1 MKKQP
6 PAPRAPEPAP
16 LDPLDLALAADVE
29 VFPSDLAL
37 LAKSPHP
44 EIRRTVAE
52 NPNTPE
58 KTLFTLWLEFPEA
71 MLANPIIDFWDF
83 NDPGWIESRCPP
95 DLASRLYLLFAA
107 KNYDTSIHS
116 LFALHP
122 RRRLIGLILR
132 DFHAPTAAAALRDPH
147 ASIRKAIVPHAQ
159 KLPLDQLL
167 SIANDS
173 DPASQDLFCDI
184 LDAFSKKPE
193 SDPFDHSH
201 IEILLAHENPKIR
214 LKASALHRISHAS
227 LLRLCHDPDPAIR
240 TAVASNTQYADI
252 QKLLAADPD
261 ESIRAT
267 LAASPRLTEVGG
279 LLLMADP
286 SPAVR
291 RTLAANPKAPV
302 RVLDRFSIHQ
312 ALEILAALLLNPA
325 TSKRKLFFILQNA
338 PPELENTH
346 PEARHRAARSLKAD
360 RNYQHTKGFR
370 EELFEFLAR
379 DRDPRVRLFA
389 AEKSPT
395 SKETLITLASDPC
408 EKVRATAQDRLK
420 RMWDYS

>member
-1 MKKQP
+1 MEKP
-6 PAPRAPEPAP
+6 HSYENIP
-16 LDPLDLALAADVE
+16 DPSDLAAAANVE
-29 VFPSDLAL
+29 RPHANLAL
-37 LAKSPHP
+37 LAKSSHP
-44 EIRRTVAE
+44 EIRRAVAE

-58 KTLFTLWLEFPEA
+58 KTLLTLWLEFPET

-83 NDPGWIESRCPP
+83 NDPGWIESSCPP
-95 DLASRLYLLFAA
+95 DLASRLYLFFVA
-107 KNYDTSIHS
+107 KNYDTSLHC

-147 ASIRKAIVPHAQ
+147 PSIRKAIVPHAQ

-167 SIANDS
+167 SIANES
-173 DPASQDLFCDI
+173 NPASQDLFCEI
-184 LDAFSKKPE
+184 LEAFSKNPE
-193 SDPFDHSH
+193 SDPFDHQH
-201 IEILLAHENPKIR
+201 IESLIAHENPKIR

-227 LLRLCHDPDPAIR
+227 LLRLCRDPDPAIR

-267 LAASPRLTEVGG
+267 LAASPRLTEGGG
-279 LLLMADP
+279 LLLLADP
-286 SPAVR
+286 SHAVR
-291 RTLAANPKAPV
+291 LKLAANPKAPV
-302 RVLDRFSIHQ
+302 RVLDRFSIHEP
-312 ALEILAALLLNPA
+312 LEILAALLTNA
-325 TSKRKLFFILQNA
+325 ASSMRKLFFVLQNA

-360 RNYQHTKGFR
+360 RNYQHTKEFR
-370 EELFEFLAR
+370 KELFEFLAL
-379 DRDPRVRLFA
+379 DRDPRLRLFS
-389 AEKSPT
+389 AEKFPT

-420 RMWDYS
+420 RMWDYP